1 MAPLDPPPEA
11 VYDSLEVAEAH
22 IQQWA
27 EAHGYA
33 TVRKNHSKDKFG
45 EMRKIW
51 VMCDKGGKIRR
62 IEPQPQQ
69 DNEDRDGED
78 DDTQR
83 RTKPKKTRKAGSR
96 KTRCE
101 FQLAITR
108 TPDREWAV
116 EVLKD
121 AHNHEPSDHPSAHPS
136 HRKPMADRASGYP
149 PGYETA

>member
-1 MAPLDPPPEA
+1 LDPPPEA
-11 VYDSLEVAEAH
+11 IYDSPEIAEAH

-51 VMCDKGGKIRR
+51 VICDKGGKIRR
-62 IEPQPQQ
+62 
-69 DNEDRDGED
+69 DRDGRD
-78 DDTQR
+78 DDTRR
-83 RTKPKKTRKAGSR
+83 RTMPKKTRKARSR
-96 KTRCE
+96 KTGCE

-136 HRKPMADRASGYP
+136 HRKLTQDEENLLKSMADRAAKP
-149 PGYETA
+149 RDIVLAMK